1 MKCSRQFKTI
11 SILLILLVYIFV
23 YRLFIMTHFLKYTE
37 FINASFLMIIL
48 FFTIF
53 LFPYQK
59 DKSTPL
65 KKKVNLIT
73 AILIILF
80 FSITYLVGMFVGF
93 LKNSYSLNAYSIL
106 NNIFSPIIIIVCT
119 EIFRYVVINQ
129 NRNSKKMLFLI
140 TIVLTLLEIF
150 ITIRGLSNMSL
161 EDLFKLTT
169 TIVLPIIAKNCV
181 LSYLTLKV
189 GYRPALIYRL
199 VMDLYL
205 FVMPVVPNIG
215 DYMNSMIGI
224 CLPFIIYIYSA
235 RTINEYYNGVE
246 YEFKSSAFQMA
257 DIPMLLFIA
266 FVICLVSG
274 YFTYYV
280 IGIGS
285 ESMEPKIYKGDA
297 VLVKKVKSK
306 EELKVGEIIV
316 YKNMG
321 EDIVH
326 RLVEV
331 EKKGNKTFYRTK
343 GDNNNTRDNL
353 DIEYKDI
360 KGIVK
365 LKIPYIA
372 KPSIYLK
379 EELSRRNKGA

>member
-246 YEFKSSAFQMA
+246 YEFKSNAFQMA

>member
-169 TIVLPIIAKNCV
+169 TMVLPIIAKNCV

>member
-48 FFTIF
+48 FLTIF
-53 LFPYQK
+53 LFSYQK
-59 DKSTPL
+59 DKPTPL
-65 KKKVNLIT
+65 KKKINLIT

-169 TIVLPIIAKNCV
+169 TTILPIIAKNCV

-189 GYRPALIYRL
+189 GYRPSLIYRL

-257 DIPMLLFIA
+257 DIPVLLFIA

-306 EELKVGEIIV
+306 KELKVGEVVV
-316 YKNMG
+316 YRNMG

>member
-11 SILLILLVYIFV
+11 SILLILLIYIFV

-169 TIVLPIIAKNCV
+169 TMVLPIIAKNCV

-266 FVICLVSG
+266 FMVCLVSG

>member
-11 SILLILLVYIFV
+11 CILLILLVYIFV

>member
-11 SILLILLVYIFV
+11 CILLILLVYIFV

-297 VLVKKVKSK
+297 VLIKKVKSK

>member
-1 MKCSRQFKTI
+1 MKSSRQFKTI
-11 SILLILLVYIFV
+11 CILLILLVYIFV

-169 TIVLPIIAKNCV
+169 TMVLPIIAKNCV

-257 DIPMLLFIA
+257 DIPMLLFIV
-266 FVICLVSG
+266 FMVCLVSG

>member
-106 NNIFSPIIIIVCT
+106 NNIFSPIIIIVCI

-169 TIVLPIIAKNCV
+169 TTILPIIAKNCV

-257 DIPMLLFIA
+257 DIPVLLFIV

-306 EELKVGEIIV
+306 KELKVGEVVV
-316 YKNMG
+316 YRNMG

>member
-224 CLPFIIYIYSA
+224 CLPFRIYIYSA

-246 YEFKSSAFQMA
+246 YEFKSNAFQMA

>member
-48 FFTIF
+48 FLTIF
-53 LFPYQK
+53 LFSYQK
-59 DKSTPL
+59 DKPTPL
-65 KKKVNLIT
+65 KKKINLIT

-169 TIVLPIIAKNCV
+169 TTILPIIAKNCV

-189 GYRPALIYRL
+189 GYRPSLIYRL

-257 DIPMLLFIA
+257 DIPVLLFIA

-306 EELKVGEIIV
+306 KELKVGEVVV
-316 YKNMG
+316 YRNMG

-379 EELSRRNKGA
+379 EELSRRNKGV

>member
-48 FFTIF
+48 FLTIF
-53 LFPYQK
+53 LFSYQK
-59 DKSTPL
+59 DKPTPL
-65 KKKVNLIT
+65 KKKINLIT

-140 TIVLTLLEIF
+140 TIVLILLEIF

-169 TIVLPIIAKNCV
+169 TTILPIIAKNCV

-189 GYRPALIYRL
+189 GYRPSLIYRL

-257 DIPMLLFIA
+257 DIPVLLFIA

-306 EELKVGEIIV
+306 KELKVGEVVV
-316 YKNMG
+316 YRNMG

>member
-11 SILLILLVYIFV
+11 CILLILLVYIFV

-246 YEFKSSAFQMA
+246 YEFKSNAFQMA

>member
-11 SILLILLVYIFV
+11 CILLILLVYIFV

-53 LFPYQK
+53 LFSYQK

-246 YEFKSSAFQMA
+246 YEFKSNAFQMA
-257 DIPMLLFIA
+257 DIPMFLFIA

>member
-11 SILLILLVYIFV
+11 GILLILLVYIFV

-37 FINASFLMIIL
+37 FINASLLMIIL
-48 FFTIF
+48 FLTIF

-59 DKSTPL
+59 DKPTPL
-65 KKKVNLIT
+65 KKKINLIT

-169 TIVLPIIAKNCV
+169 TTVLPIIAKNCV

-266 FVICLVSG
+266 FMICLVSG

-306 EELKVGEIIV
+306 EKLKVGEIIV

>member
-11 SILLILLVYIFV
+11 CILLILLVYIFV

-106 NNIFSPIIIIVCT
+106 NNIFSPIIIIGCT